1 MRKKKMS
8 NEVPFQIEHLIN
20 SLLNKKESVH
30 LRQNY
35 RQRLVSIQEALD
47 KAVKKYDNE
56 LYIANTQGKKKA

>member
-1 MRKKKMS
+1 MKQDI
-8 NEVPFQIEHLIN
+8 PFQVEHLIN
-20 SLLNKKESVH
+20 SLLNQKENVH

-56 LYIANTQGKKKA
+56 LFITNSRKK